1 MEYPQ
6 LSLKKRFLSDNQ
18 CRFLLANGDLPLIFY
33 PGVEIIAYETES
45 GLLAIGMIIDET
57 ATDVSKKEALVFM
70 NDWQERLIQ
79 WQGSHNPKFLRD
91 DVVGEAFQE
100 YQNKGVKATDV
111 AKKVNDTLYYL
122 LLCYGAFIQKI
133 RFHQYKFRTLGDYF
147 DWFDEHE
154 NDLLTIKHRNTDK
167 KCRLAVART
176 YQTTLHHVLM
186 DFSNDRDETAKI
198 IAQAIQKVLEY
209 KVPFTRRYPITQSH
223 VYKTFDRYK
232 DYLAKQDNTMRILHE
247 HGDIPDIFDDWSF
260 GVKLQ
265 WGRDRGNIDKSVRDK
280 EFIFE
285 AFVDPFSVLD

>member
-6 LSLKKRFLSDNQ
+6 YVYKKRFLSDNQ
-18 CRFLLANGDLPLIFY
+18 CRFLMANGDLPLIFY

-57 ATDVSKKEALVFM
+57 ANDVSKKEALVFM

-79 WQGSHNPKFLRD
+79 WQGSHNPKLLRD
-91 DVVGEAFQE
+91 DVVGEAFQD
-100 YQNKGVKATDV
+100 YQNNGVKATDV
-111 AKKVNDTLYYL
+111 AEKVNETLYHL
-122 LLCYGAFIQKI
+122 LLFYGAFIQKL

-147 DWFDEHE
+147 DWFEEHQ
-154 NDLLTIKHRNTDK
+154 DDPLTIKYRNSEKT
-167 KCRLAVART
+167 CQLAVART

-186 DFSNDRDETAKI
+186 DFLNDRDETAKN
-198 IAQAIQKVLEY
+198 IAQAIQKVVVY
-209 KVPFTRRYPITQSH
+209 QVPFTHSYPITQSH

-232 DYLAKQDNTMRILHE
+232 DYLAKQDNSLRILNE
-247 HGDIPDIFDDWSF
+247 HGDIPDLFNDWSF

-280 EFIFE
+280 EFNLQ
-285 AFVDPFSVLD
+285 AFVDPYSMLD